1 MKKYIKPLL
10 LGIITGIF
18 LFNLFL
24 KQYTDYD
31 GIKVSSTL
39 TDVYLLQ
46 IGVYSSLENM
56 EENTLKLQNYVY
68 NKDGDLY
75 YVYIGISKN
84 KLAIEKIQKYY
95 KDLGY
100 DTIIKEFSISN
111 KKFIKELENYDEI
124 ILNTDDSTALL
135 EIINDTLISYEE
147 EVISGSDD

>member
-46 IGVYSSLENM
+46 MGVYSSLENM

-124 ILNTDDSTALL
+124 ILNTNDSTALL

>member
-46 IGVYSSLENM
+46 MGVYSSLENM

>member
-46 IGVYSSLENM
+46 MGVYSSLENM

-95 KDLGY
+95 KNLGY

>member
-46 IGVYSSLENM
+46 MGVYSTLENM

>member
-46 IGVYSSLENM
+46 MGVYSSLENM

-95 KDLGY
+95 KNLGY

-111 KKFIKELENYDEI
+111 KKFIKKLENYDEI